1 MNKVF
6 LGLGSNVGDKKRNIE
21 EAVKLLSEKI
31 ENIKVAK
38 IYISRAVG
46 YENQDDFLN
55 TVISGE
61 TELNIGE
68 LFEFIKNVEKQ
79 VGRKYR
85 FRWGPREIDIDILF
99 FNDLIFEDENIKIPH
114 PRIQERDFVLK
125 PLADLDKN
133 FVHPV
138 LKKSVKEMLNELSE
152 ENFSIIGEIK

>member
-61 TELNIGE
+61 TELDIEE

-152 ENFSIIGEIK
+152 ENFSIIGKIK